1 MTTTTERQPGF
12 NARLLHR
19 FKDIAAPYWTSDER
33 WRAAG
38 LLAVLVA
45 LLLAQTGFAV
55 VFNQETGEFTSAL
68 AARDA
73 DRFWAAIRR
82 FMLAL
87 TFAVPVYALYY
98 FVRDTLGLR
107 WRRWM
112 TFHFLGHYLDH
123 RAYYKLNAMP
133 GLDNPDQRIAEDINS
148 LTQQSLYF
156 SMIVLGSVIQLVA
169 FAGVL
174 WSISRLLVV
183 VLIGYAIVATL
194 FTATVFGKRL
204 IPLNFLQL
212 QREADFRFNLVRVRE
227 NAEPIAFYDGEPREM
242 TALQRV
248 FDVAYRNYRRVLRW
262 QLKLNLF
269 QYAHSFLTLALPSVV
284 VAKDVL
290 DGTLEVGAAVQAA
303 GAFAA
308 ILSALTVVVEHFEGL
323 SRFGAGIERLHGFSQ
338 VLAQQAGRDEH
349 EREEGSDHVRLVRG
363 TTLAVESLS
372 VLTPQREQVLISNL
386 SFQVPPREGLL
397 IVGPSGS
404 GKSSLLRVMAGLW
417 STGHGR
423 VMRPSGADMLFLPQR
438 PYLPPGD
445 LRTQLLY
452 PQTDRQISDEELLQW
467 LQRVNLPTL
476 ADRVGGLD
484 AERDWGKLLSV
495 GEQQRLSFARLL
507 VAKPRYALLDESTS
521 ALDAGNEELLY
532 AQLAELSVTP
542 VSISHRPAL
551 QKYHHHVLE
560 LQGEGHWKLVPAHGY
575 RWE

>member
-1 MTTTTERQPGF
+1 MSTEQQPGF
-12 NARLLHR
+12 NARLLQR
-19 FKDIAAPYWTSDER
+19 FKAIAAPYWTSEER

-38 LLAVLVA
+38 MLAVLMA

-55 VFNQETGEFTSAL
+55 VFNQETGEFTSAS

-87 TFAVPVYALYY
+87 AFAVPVYALYY

-112 TFHFLGHYLDH
+112 TFHFLGHYLEH

-148 LTQQSLYF
+148 LTSQSLYF
-156 SMIVLGSVIQLVA
+156 SMIVLGSLIQLVA
-169 FAGVL
+169 FTGVL

-183 VLIGYAIVATL
+183 VLVGYAIFATL
-194 FTATVFGKRL
+194 FTASVFGKRL
-204 IPLNFLQL
+204 IPLNFAQL

-242 TALQRV
+242 SALQRV
-248 FDVAYRNYRRVLRW
+248 FDFAYRNYQKVLRW
-262 QLKLNLF
+262 QLRLNLF

-323 SRFGAGIERLHGFSQ
+323 SRFGAGIERLHGFQQ
-338 VLAQQAGRDEH
+338 VL
-349 EREEGSDHVRLVRG
+349 REQSRPVNGNGQESGTDHVQLVHG
-363 TTLAVESLS
+363 AELAVEQLS
-372 VLTPQREQVLISNL
+372 VLTPQREQVLISNVD
-386 SFQVPPREGLL
+386 FQVRPHEGLL

-417 STGHGR
+417 NTGHGR
-423 VMRPSGADMLFLPQR
+423 VVRPSGADMLFLPQR

-452 PQTDRQISDEELLQW
+452 PHPEREISDEELLQW

-476 ADRVGGLD
+476 ADRVGGLS

-495 GEQQRLSFARLL
+495 GEQQRLAFARAL

-521 ALDAGNEELLY
+521 ALDAANEELLY
-532 AQLAELSVTP
+532 AQLAELSITP

-551 QKYHHHVLE
+551 QKYHRQVLE
-560 LQGEGHWKLVPAHGY
+560 LQGEGRWRMDAAEEY
-575 RWE
+575 RWT

>member
-1 MTTTTERQPGF
+1 MSTEPLQPGF
-12 NARLLHR
+12 NARLLQR
-19 FKDIAAPYWTSDER
+19 FKAIAAPYWTSGER
-33 WRAAG
+33 WHAAG
-38 LLAVLVA
+38 MLAVLVA

-87 TFAVPVYALYY
+87 SFAVPVYALYY

-112 TFHFLGHYLDH
+112 TFHFLGHYLEH

-148 LTQQSLYF
+148 LTSQSLYF

-169 FAGVL
+169 FTGVL
-174 WSISRLLVV
+174 WNISRLLVV
-183 VLIGYAIVATL
+183 VLIGYAIFATL
-194 FTATVFGKRL
+194 FTASVFGKRL

-248 FDVAYRNYRRVLRW
+248 FDFAYRNYQKVLRW
-262 QLKLNLF
+262 QLRLNLF

-323 SRFGAGIERLHGFSQ
+323 SRFGAGIERLHGFQQ
-338 VLAQQAGRDEH
+338 VLQQQSRPGNGNGQEN
-349 EREEGSDHVRLVRG
+349 GTDHVQLVHG
-363 TTLAVESLS
+363 AELAVEQLS
-372 VLTPQREQVLISNL
+372 VLTPQREQVLISNVN
-386 SFQVPPREGLL
+386 FQVRPHEGLL

-417 STGHGR
+417 NTGHGR
-423 VMRPSGADMLFLPQR
+423 VVRPSSADMLFLPQR

-452 PQTDRQISDEELLQW
+452 PHPEREISDEELLQW

-476 ADRVGGLD
+476 ADRVGGLS

-495 GEQQRLSFARLL
+495 GEQQRLAFARAL

-521 ALDAGNEELLY
+521 ALDAANEELLY
-532 AQLAELSVTP
+532 AQLAELSITP

-551 QKYHHHVLE
+551 QKYHRQVLE
-560 LQGEGHWKLVPAHGY
+560 LQGEGRWRMEGAQGY
-575 RWE
+575 RWG

>member
-1 MTTTTERQPGF
+1 MTNEERPGF

-19 FKDIAAPYWTSDER
+19 FKDIAAPYWTSEER

-38 LLAVLVA
+38 LLAVLMA

-55 VFNQETGEFTSAL
+55 AFNHETGEFTSAL

-73 DRFWAAIRR
+73 DRFWDSIRR
-82 FMLAL
+82 FLMWLA
-87 TFAVPVYALYY
+87 FAVPIYALYY

-112 TFHFLGHYLDH
+112 TFHFLGRYLGH
-123 RAYYKLNAMP
+123 RAYYKLNAQP
-133 GLDNPDQRIAEDINS
+133 ELDNPDQRIAEDINS
-148 LTQQSLYF
+148 LTSQSLYF
-156 SMIVLGSVIQLVA
+156 SMIALGSVIQLVA
-169 FAGVL
+169 FTGVL
-174 WSISRLLVV
+174 WNISRLLVV
-183 VLIGYAIVATL
+183 VLIGYAIFATF
-194 FTATVFGKRL
+194 FTTAVFGKRL
-204 IPLNFLQL
+204 IPLNFTQL

-248 FDVAYRNYRRVLRW
+248 FGFAYRNYQKVLRW

-269 QYAHSFLTLALPSVV
+269 QYAHSFLTLALPSIV
-284 VAKDVL
+284 VAPQVL

-303 GAFAA
+303 GAFSA

-323 SRFGAGIERLHGFSQ
+323 SRFGAGIERLHGFQ
-338 VLAQQAGRDEH
+338 EVLNEQAAREAR
-349 EREEGSDHVRLVRG
+349 EREEGTDHVTLVHG
-363 TTLAVESLS
+363 AQLGVEGLS
-372 VLTPQREQVLISNL
+372 VLTPQREQVLINNL
-386 SFQVPPREGLL
+386 SFRVPPHEGLL

-423 VMRPSGADMLFLPQR
+423 VLRPSAGDMLFLPQR
-438 PYLPPGD
+438 PYLPPGN

-452 PQTDRQISDEELLQW
+452 PNVDREISDEELLQW

-476 ADRVGGLD
+476 ADRVGGLM

-495 GEQQRLSFARLL
+495 GEQQRLAFARAL

-521 ALDAGNEELLY
+521 ALDAANEELLY
-532 AQLAELSVTP
+532 TQLAELSITP
-542 VSISHRPAL
+542 VSISHRPAV
-551 QKYHHHVLE
+551 QKYHRQVLE
-560 LQGEGHWKLVPAHGY
+560 LHGEGRWRLVGAGEFEW
-575 RWE
+575 R

>member
-1 MTTTTERQPGF
+1 MTNQEQPGF

-19 FKDIAAPYWTSDER
+19 FKAIAAPYWTSEER

-55 VFNQETGEFTSAL
+55 AFNHETGEFTSAL

-73 DRFWAAIRR
+73 DRFWDSIRR
-82 FMLAL
+82 FLLWLA
-87 TFAVPVYALYY
+87 FAVPIYALYY

-112 TFHFLGHYLDH
+112 TFHFLGRYLGH
-123 RAYYKLNAMP
+123 RAYYKLNAQP
-133 GLDNPDQRIAEDINS
+133 ELDNPDQRIAEDINS
-148 LTQQSLYF
+148 LTSQSLYF

-169 FAGVL
+169 FTGVL
-174 WSISRLLVV
+174 WGISRLLVV
-183 VLIGYAIVATL
+183 VLIGYAIFATF
-194 FTATVFGKRL
+194 FTAAVFGKRL
-204 IPLNFLQL
+204 IPLNFTQL

-248 FDVAYRNYRRVLRW
+248 FGFAYRNYQKVLRW

-269 QYAHSFLTLALPSVV
+269 QYAHSFLTLALPSIV
-284 VAKDVL
+284 VAPQVL

-303 GAFAA
+303 GAFSA

-323 SRFGAGIERLHGFSQ
+323 SRFGAGIERLHGFQ
-338 VLAQQAGRDEH
+338 EVLNEQATREAR
-349 EREEGSDHVRLVRG
+349 EREEGTDHVRLVHG
-363 TTLAVESLS
+363 AQLAVEGLS
-372 VLTPQREQVLISNL
+372 VLTPQREQVLINNL
-386 SFQVPPREGLL
+386 SFRIPPHEGLL

-423 VMRPSGADMLFLPQR
+423 VLRPSGGDMLFLPQR
-438 PYLPPGD
+438 PYLPPGN

-452 PQTDRQISDEELLQW
+452 PNVEREISDEELLQW

-476 ADRVGGLD
+476 ADRVGGLM

-495 GEQQRLSFARLL
+495 GEQQRLAFARAL

-521 ALDAGNEELLY
+521 ALDAANEELLY
-532 AQLAELSVTP
+532 AQLAELSITP
-542 VSISHRPAL
+542 VSISHRPAV
-551 QKYHHHVLE
+551 QKYHRQVLE
-560 LQGEGHWKLVPAHGY
+560 LQGEGKWRLVGAEGFEW
-575 RWE
+575 R

>member
-1 MTTTTERQPGF
+1 MLQ
-12 NARLLHR
+12 R
-19 FKDIAAPYWTSDER
+19 FKAIAAPYWTSDER
-33 WRAAG
+33 WRAAA
-38 LLAVLVA
+38 LLVVLVA

-55 VFNQETGEFTSAL
+55 VFNRETGEFTSAL

-107 WRRWM
+107 WRRWLS
-112 TFHFLGHYLDH
+112 FYFLGHYLEH
-123 RAYYKLNAMP
+123 RAYYKLNSMP

-148 LTQQSLYF
+148 LTSQSLYF
-156 SMIVLGSVIQLVA
+156 SMIVLGSVIQLAA
-169 FAGVL
+169 FTGVL
-174 WSISRLLVV
+174 WSISRLLVL
-183 VLIGYAIVATL
+183 VLIGYAIVATF
-194 FTATVFGKRL
+194 FTASVFGRRL
-204 IPLNFLQL
+204 VPLNFAQL
-212 QREADFRFNLVRVRE
+212 QREANFRFNLVRVRE
-227 NAEPIAFYDGEPREM
+227 NAEAIAFYDGEPREM
-242 TALQRV
+242 TALQYV
-248 FDVAYRNYRRVLRW
+248 FGFAYRNYQKVLRW

-284 VAKDVL
+284 VAPDVL
-290 DGTLEVGAAVQAA
+290 AGTLEVGSAVQAA

-323 SRFGAGIERLHGFSQ
+323 SRFGAGIERLHGFQQ
-338 VLAQQAGRDEH
+338 VLQEQARPANGRDD
-349 EREEGSDHVRLVRG
+349 GTDHVQLVHG
-363 TTLAVESLS
+363 AELAVEHLS
-372 VLTPQREQVLISNL
+372 VLTPQREQVLISNVT
-386 SFQVPPREGLL
+386 FHVRPHEGLL

-417 STGHGR
+417 NTGHGR
-423 VMRPSGADMLFLPQR
+423 VVRPAKADMLFLPQR

-452 PQTDRQISDEELLQW
+452 PHPERDVSDEELLQW

-476 ADRVGGLD
+476 ADRVGGLS

-495 GEQQRLSFARLL
+495 GEQQRLAFARAL

-521 ALDAGNEELLY
+521 ALDAANEELLY
-532 AQLAELSVTP
+532 AQLAELSITP

-551 QKYHHHVLE
+551 QKYHRQVLE
-560 LQGEGHWKLVPAHGY
+560 LQGEGHWRLATAEGY
-575 RWE
+575 RWV